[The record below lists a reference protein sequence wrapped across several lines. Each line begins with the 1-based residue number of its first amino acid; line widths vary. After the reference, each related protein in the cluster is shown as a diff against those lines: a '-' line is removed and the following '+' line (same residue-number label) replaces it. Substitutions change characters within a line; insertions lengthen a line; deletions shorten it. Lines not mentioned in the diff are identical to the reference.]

1 MTSSKKYRFFEPKST
16 NFHLP
21 ISRNKIKCFL
31 QSKVQLSIVKDKATK
46 SLEVNRDILTKLLS
60 TPVQSRKPIDEKAL
74 QYPLS
79 PVPLSLCNADGTMR
93 KTNKCDLMKLILQST
108 NDSTKIK
115 EQNSVCIIDLMA
127 AVRTV
132 REIPDR
138 FQDFVFKIIKSIP
151 TGDKRV
157 DIVADSYWPNSIKIS
172 ERTKYGL
179 SEKILIKS
187 SKSKIPHA
195 FSKFLSSSENK
206 KRLIELLFDV
216 FEKNCVKMLNFIQK
230 KQVSYFHGRF
240 RPLSNIVSC

>member
-1 MTSSKKYRFFEPKST
+1 MTSLKKYRLFEPKST

-21 ISRNKIKCFL
+21 ISRNKIKCFQ
-31 QSKVQLSIVKDKATK
+31 QSKVQLSIVKVKAAK
-46 SLEVNRDILTKLLS
+46 SLEVNRDILAKLLS

-93 KTNKCDLMKLILQST
+93 KTNKCDLMKLILQSM
-108 NDSTKIK
+108 NDAEAPKIK
-115 EQNSVCIIDLMA
+115 EQNSVCIVDLMA

-157 DIVADSYWPNSIKIS
+157 DIVADSYWLNSIKTS

-206 KRLIELLFDV
+206 NVWL
-216 FEKNCVKMLNFIQK
+216 NCYLMSLRKTVWRCWIWSKAT
-230 KQVSYFHGRF
+230 S
-240 RPLSNIVSC
+240 